1 MTDAENLR
9 AELLAAIHHA
19 LPNGAIP
26 ILAEVLSV
34 LPPIETLAALKAET
48 WRAIPAK
55 PTEEMLNR
63 GVDWILQGHMTE
75 TYQDDL
81 KEAYTTML
89 AAAPAKPEG

>member
-1 MTDAENLR
+1 MTRADEIKKEADDFIVWLGENL
-9 AELLAAIHHA
+9 A
-19 LPNGAIP
+19 L
-26 ILAEVLSV
+26 VK
-34 LPPIETLAALKAET
+34 ALKAGT

-81 KEAYTTML
+81 KEAYTAILT
-89 AAAPAKPEG
+89 AAPAKPEE